1 MQSNDAAVA
10 TGAASRFSQG
20 SNLKAL
26 RQRAGEI
33 RNEFNALAV
42 AATGRAMTAD
52 ERTKFDALKAEADTN
67 SEMLALAE
75 RFNADERAQAAVI
88 DGDQAT
94 AETAAR
100 GAQII
105 MGADRSTLDKLRGF
119 KSLAHFARDVKA
131 ACVPGGR
138 MSSLLARLY
147 AAPSS
152 VSQEGGTSEGYE
164 VPAAFS
170 ESIFQLVF
178 APDGLLEK
186 VNPEPTAKNAVDLEG
201 DETTPW
207 GSSGVQAKWR
217 AEGVQMVGSKAST
230 NLRTVR
236 LHELFA
242 FVTASQELLEDSP
255 RLNDRLTT
263 KAAAAIKWKADEALM
278 FGTGAGQPL
287 GWMNAACLVTQA
299 IEGGQATATIVIANI
314 LKMFSRLLAQGGSP
328 FWILNRDTIP
338 QLATIQIGN
347 YPVFVPPMS
356 GIAAAPNGTLL
367 GLPIMYSEHAQT
379 LGTKGDVQL
388 VNPFGYY
395 ATVKTGDGENAGTP
409 GLEFASSIHLYF
421 DYNLTAF
428 RWTFRLGGQPYLS
441 AAVSPA
447 KGSNTKSHF
456 VTLAARP

>member
-1 MQSNDAAVA
+1 MHTSTSDAGA
-10 TGAASRFSQG
+10 TSRFAQG

-26 RQRAGEI
+26 RQRASEI

-42 AATGRAMTAD
+42 ASTGRAMTAE

-67 SEMLALAE
+67 RELLAVAE
-75 RFNADERAQAAVI
+75 QLNADERTQAAII
-88 DGDQAT
+88 DGDEHVADR
-94 AETAAR
+94 AAKHA
-100 GAQII
+100 GLIV
-105 MGADRSTLDKLRGF
+105 GVDRSTLDKTRGF
-119 KSLAHFARDVKA
+119 KSIAHFARDVQA

-138 MSSLLARLY
+138 MSKMLATLF
-147 AAPSS
+147 AAPTS

-164 VPAAFS
+164 VPAAFA
-170 ESIFQLVF
+170 EQIFQLVF

-186 VNPEPTAKNAVDLEG
+186 VNPEPTAKNAVDIEG

-217 AEGVQMVGSKAST
+217 AEGTQMVGSKAST

-242 FVTASQELLEDSP
+242 FVTASQELLEDGP

-287 GWMNAACLVTQA
+287 GWMTAPSLVTVA
-299 IEGGQATATIVIANI
+299 AEGGQGTSTIVIANI

-328 FWILNRDTIP
+328 FWIVNRDTIP

-347 YPVFVPPMS
+347 YPVFVPPMA
-356 GIAAAPNGTLL
+356 GITQAPNGTLL

-395 ATVKTGDGENAGTP
+395 ATVKQSGDGGEGLP
-409 GLEFASSIHLYF
+409 GLEFAQSIHLYF

-441 AAVSPA
+441 AAISPA

>member
-1 MQSNDAAVA
+1 MHPSLSAD

-26 RQRAGEI
+26 RQRASEI
-33 RNEFNALAV
+33 KNEFNVLAV
-42 AATGRAMTAD
+42 ASTGRAMNAD
-52 ERTKFDALKAEADTN
+52 ERTKFDALKAEAETN
-67 SEMLALAE
+67 RELLAMAE
-75 RFNADERAQAAVI
+75 QFNADERTAATVT
-88 DGDQAT
+88 DGDVAAADQAS
-94 AETAAR
+94 R
-100 GAQII
+100 LIV
-105 MGADRSTLDKLRGF
+105 GADRSTLDKLRGF
-119 KSLAHFARDVKA
+119 KSLAHFARDVQA
-131 ACVPGGR
+131 ACMPGGR
-138 MSSLLARLY
+138 MSQLLGRLF
-147 AAPSS
+147 AAPSN

-170 ESIFQLVF
+170 EQIFQLMF

-186 VNPEPTAKNAVDLEG
+186 VNPEPTEKNAVDLEG

-207 GSSGVQAKWR
+207 GSTGVQAKWR

-242 FVTASQELLEDSP
+242 FVTASQELLEDGP
-255 RLNDRLTT
+255 RLSDRLTN
-263 KAAAAIKWKADEALM
+263 KAAQAIKWKCDEALM

-287 GWMNAACLVTQA
+287 GWMSSPSLVTVA
-299 IEGGQATATIVIANI
+299 AEGGQTTATIVIANI

-328 FWILNRDTIP
+328 FWIVNRDTIP

-367 GLPIMYSEHAQT
+367 GLPIVYSEHAQT

-388 VNPFGYY
+388 VNPLGYY
-395 ATVKTGDGENAGTP
+395 ATVKQSGQGSDGTP
-409 GLEFASSIHLYF
+409 GLEFAQSIHLYF

-441 AAVSPA
+441 APVSPA

>member
-1 MQSNDAAVA
+1 MHPNTD

-26 RQRAGEI
+26 RARAAEI
-33 RNEFNALAV
+33 KNEFNAIAV
-42 AATGRAMTAD
+42 ASTGRAMNAE
-52 ERTKFDALKAEADTN
+52 ERAKFDALKAEAETN
-67 SEMLALAE
+67 RDMLAMAE
-75 RFNADERAQAAVI
+75 QFNADERTAATVA
-88 DGDQAT
+88 DSDVDAAAT
-94 AETAAR
+94 ASR
-100 GAQII
+100 LIVGV
-105 MGADRSTLDKLRGF
+105 DRATLDKNRGF
-119 KSLAHFARDVKA
+119 KSLAHFARDVQA
-131 ACVPGGR
+131 ACMPGGR
-138 MSSLLARLY
+138 VSQLLGRLF
-147 AAPSS
+147 AAPSN

-164 VPAAFS
+164 VPAAFA
-170 ESIFQLVF
+170 EQIFQLMF

-186 VNPEPTAKNAVDLEG
+186 VNPEPTAKNAVDVEG

-207 GSSGVQAKWR
+207 GATGVQAKWR
-217 AEGVQMVGSKAST
+217 AENTQIVGSKAST

-242 FVTASQELLEDSP
+242 FVTASQELLEDGP
-255 RLNDRLTT
+255 RLSDRLTN
-263 KAAAAIKWKADEALM
+263 KAAQAIKWKADEAIM

-287 GWMNAACLVTQA
+287 GWMNAACLVTVA
-299 IEGGQATATIVIANI
+299 AEGGQATATIVIANI

-328 FWILNRDTIP
+328 FWIVNRDTIP

-347 YPVFVPPMS
+347 YPVFVPPMQ
-356 GIAAAPNGTLL
+356 GIAGAPNGTLL

-388 VNPFGYY
+388 VNPIGYY
-395 ATVKTGDGENAGTP
+395 AAVKETGSQDGVN
-409 GLEFASSIHLYF
+409 GLEFAQSIHLYF

>member
-1 MQSNDAAVA
+1 MHPSMSAD

-26 RQRAGEI
+26 RQRANEI
-33 RNEFNALAV
+33 KNEFNALAV
-42 AATGRAMTAD
+42 ASTGRAMSAE
-52 ERTKFDALKAEADTN
+52 ERAKFDGLKAEAETN
-67 SEMLALAE
+67 RDMLAMAE
-75 RFNADERAQAAVI
+75 QFNADERNASTVV
-88 DGDQAT
+88 DGDV
-94 AETAAR
+94 AAAASAA
-100 GAQII
+100 GSLIV
-105 MGADRSTLDKLRGF
+105 GVDRATLDKTRGF
-119 KSLAHFARDVKA
+119 KSLAHFARDVQA
-131 ACVPGGR
+131 ACLPGGR
-138 MSSLLARLY
+138 VSQLLGRLF
-147 AAPSS
+147 AAPSN

-164 VPAAFS
+164 VPAAFA
-170 ESIFQLVF
+170 ETVFQLMF

-207 GSSGVQAKWR
+207 GSTGVQAKWR
-217 AEGVQMVGSKAST
+217 AEGVQMVGSKAAT

-242 FVTASQELLEDSP
+242 FVTASQELLEDGP
-255 RLNDRLTT
+255 RLSDRLTN
-263 KAAAAIKWKADEALM
+263 KAAQAIKWKADEALM

-287 GWMNAACLVTQA
+287 GWMNSAALVSVA
-299 IEGGQATATIVIANI
+299 AEGGQATSTIVIANI

-328 FWILNRDTIP
+328 FWIVNRDTIP

-347 YPVFVPPMS
+347 YPVFVPPMA
-356 GIAAAPNGTLL
+356 GITAAPNGTLL

-388 VNPFGYY
+388 VNPIGYY
-395 ATVKTGDGENAGTP
+395 ATVKQSGDGGDGLP
-409 GLEFASSIHLYF
+409 GLEFAQSIHLYF

-441 AAVSPA
+441 APVSPA